1 MELEKNLKSIVHTQH
16 FPGPGNT
23 DSVGRGEPDEHYML
37 STLQTLLNDPYF
49 GNVEITRIKS
59 GKLRKKVADAIKKAK
74 KQALYSCQPVQ
85 LINEEHLIDPADI
98 ASIEENERRKAVAR
112 ILDCLGEAVEL
123 GCTRLALLSGQDPSL
138 VGGPHTDS
146 RAAQIRDLAKRSL
159 IQSLDEICK
168 AAAKE
173 GIEVFL
179 ETFDRRTNAT
189 GEKAF
194 KTCLLG
200 PTPEAIQVAEYV
212 KRDMGNK
219 NFSLMF
225 DLSHLVINGECPNA
239 IRQAAPYLGY
249 FHVANVVLNRNNP
262 GGMPRYGDVHPKFGV
277 ADSEVTAEVLED
289 YIRALVEIGFTG
301 PIGFEF
307 KPVGNENPED
317 VISVAKS
324 YFDEARNSLDA
335 AFVRTG
341 NYAYRSHDYFTEEVF
356 DEVSRLR
363 VEDPDLI
370 RKEMV
375 ARKRRK
381 TVAPN
386 GYLTVLAADHPA
398 RHLMSP
404 REMGSRLDYMGRILR
419 CLVESEIDGLMATS
433 DVIED
438 IVLANYIFKKKNKGK
453 GFLDERILMACVNRT
468 GLAGLDHE
476 LMDRESSYLSAK
488 RIKEMN
494 LDAAKMLFRIPVKP
508 DSRDRY
514 AIETMERCAKVTAEC
529 VDLQIP
535 MFMEPLAVDRK
546 PEGGYNV
553 IESPDAIIKVMG
565 VASALGHS
573 SAYTWLKIP
582 YCKEYDRVVKA
593 TTLPILM
600 LGGPSTGKPSG
611 TVENFVRGMGA
622 GPNVRG
628 ALVGRN
634 VVFPGDDD
642 PAVIAQAIHVVVH
655 ERCSALEAIK
665 KAKDRRGANMDRWK

>member
-1 MELEKNLKSIVHTQH
+1 MELQKNLKSIVHSQI

-23 DSVGRGEPDEHYML
+23 DSVPRGEADEKYLL
-37 STLQTLLNDPYF
+37 STLQCLLDDPYF
-49 GNVEITRIKS
+49 GNVEITWIKS
-59 GKLRKKVADAIKKAK
+59 RTQRKKVADAIKKSK
-74 KQALYSCQPVQ
+74 KQALFSCQPVQ
-85 LINEEHLIDPADI
+85 LINEEGLIDPADL
-98 ASIEENERRKAVAR
+98 SSLEENERRKAVAR
-112 ILDCLGEAVEL
+112 ILDLIDQADEL
-123 GCTRLALLSGQDPSL
+123 GCNRLALLSGQDPAL
-138 VGGPHTDS
+138 ITGPHTES
-146 RAAQIRDLAKRSL
+146 RAEQIRAQAQRSL

-168 AAAKE
+168 AASKK
-173 GIEVFL
+173 GQQVLL
-179 ETFDRRTNAT
+179 ETFDCRTNAK

-200 PTPEAIQVAEYV
+200 RTPDAIQVAEYV
-212 KRDMGNK
+212 QRDMGNK
-219 NFSLMF
+219 NFALMF

-249 FHVANVVLNRNNP
+249 FHLANVILNRNNP
-262 GGMPRYGDVHPKFGV
+262 GGMVRYGDVHPKFG
-277 ADSEVTAEVLED
+277 APDSEVTAEVLEEFV
-289 YIRALVEIGFTG
+289 RALVEVDFQG

-307 KPVGNENPED
+307 KPIGNENPAD
-317 VISVAKS
+317 VLAVAKS
-324 YFDEARNSLDA
+324 YFDEARNALDVA
-335 AFVRTG
+335 MVRKASYAF
-341 NYAYRSHDYFTEEVF
+341 RSHAYFTEEVF
-356 DEVSRLR
+356 HEVSRLR
-363 VEDPDLI
+363 VEEPDLI
-370 RKEMV
+370 KKEML

-386 GYLTVLAADHPA
+386 GYLTVVAADHPA
-398 RHLMSP
+398 RNLMSP
-404 REMGSRLDYMGRILR
+404 PEMGSRLDYMGRILR
-419 CLVESEIDGLMATS
+419 CLADSDVDGLMATS

-438 IVLANYIFKKKNKGK
+438 VVLANYIHKQKHKGK

-494 LDAAKMLFRIPVKP
+494 LDAAKMLFRIPVKA

-514 AIETMERCAKVTAEC
+514 AIETMERCAKLTAEC

-546 PEGGYNV
+546 PEGGYSIV
-553 IESPDAIIKVMG
+553 ETPDAMIKVMG
-565 VASALGHS
+565 VASALSHS

-582 YCKEYDRVVKA
+582 YCHEYHRVVKA

-600 LGGPSTGKPSG
+600 LGGPSTGQPSG
-611 TVENFVRGMGA
+611 TIENFARGMGA

-634 VVFPGDDD
+634 VLFPGGDD
-642 PAVIAQAIHVVVH
+642 PAVIAQAIHLVVH
-655 ERCSALEAIK
+655 ERVSALDAIK
-665 KAKDRRGANMDRWK
+665 RTKDRRGENMNRWK